1 MKKKNGGGI
10 VAIVL
15 IAIVVVFSLVTNIR
29 ALTGDE
35 SDYKTVTLDY
45 AGEFFDMKYSVNY
58 IPTATVHYYY
68 GYIKGDDDKVVVF
81 RASKS
86 FYKKNFLSTG
96 PAKGNGATVKG
107 KIIKLKAKESKM
119 LKEKEDE
126 FTYYLGTDKD
136 KSTYYLGT
144 DKALNVEYK
153 SNAIRGI
160 VLAVFMII
168 LGIVGVISIKKGLT
182 EKKAFMIVFWILV
195 FGAAIYILHLLSYGG
210 LFGI

>member
-1 MKKKNGGGI
+1 MKKRNGGGI

-35 SDYKTVTLDY
+35 SDYKTVTLGFAD
-45 AGEFFDMKYSVNY
+45 EFFDMKYTLNY

-68 GYIKGDDDKVVVF
+68 GVPKDVDGIVVF

-96 PAKGNGATVKG
+96 YAKGNGATVKG

-119 LKEKEDE
+119 LEENEESFKP
-126 FTYYLGTDKD
+126 Y
-136 KSTYYLGT
+136 SYYLGT

-210 LFGI
+210 LFSV

>member
-10 VAIVL
+10 AAIIL

-35 SDYKTVTLDY
+35 SDYKTVTLEG
-45 AGEFFDMKYSVNY
+45 AGEFFDMKYTLNY

-68 GYIKGDDDKVVVF
+68 GVSDDVDGIIVF
-81 RASKS
+81 RASKN

-96 PAKGNGATVKG
+96 YAKGDGVTVKG

-119 LKEKEDE
+119 LEENEK
-126 FTYYLGTDKD
+126 TLK
-136 KSTYYLGT
+136 KYYLGT

>member
-35 SDYKTVTLDY
+35 SDYETVTLDY

-68 GYIKGDDDKVVVF
+68 GYIKGDDNNDEKKVVVF

-119 LKEKEDE
+119 LKEK
-126 FTYYLGTDKD
+126 GTS
-136 KSTYYLGT
+136 STYYLGT

>member
-96 PAKGNGATVKG
+96 HAKGDGVTVKG

-119 LKEKEDE
+119 LKEK
-126 FTYYLGTDKD
+126 GTS
-136 KSTYYLGT
+136 STYYLGT
-144 DKALNVEYK
+144 DKALNAEYK

>member
-10 VAIVL
+10 AAIIL

-35 SDYKTVTLDY
+35 SDYKTVTLEG
-45 AGEFFDMKYSVNY
+45 AGEFFDMKYTLNY

-68 GYIKGDDDKVVVF
+68 GVSDDVDGIIVF
-81 RASKS
+81 RASKN

-96 PAKGNGATVKG
+96 YAKGDGVTVKG

-119 LKEKEDE
+119 LEENEK
-126 FTYYLGTDKD
+126 TLK
-136 KSTYYLGT
+136 KYYLGT

-160 VLAVFMII
+160 VLAVLMII

-210 LFGI
+210 LFSI

>member
-10 VAIVL
+10 AAIIL

-35 SDYKTVTLDY
+35 SDYKTVTLEG
-45 AGEFFDMKYSVNY
+45 AGEFFDMKYTLNY

-68 GYIKGDDDKVVVF
+68 GVSDDVDGIIVF

-96 PAKGNGATVKG
+96 YAKGDGVTVKG

-119 LKEKEDE
+119 LEENEK
-126 FTYYLGTDKD
+126 TLK
-136 KSTYYLGT
+136 KYYLGT

-160 VLAVFMII
+160 VLAVLMII

>member
-1 MKKKNGGGI
+1 MKKNGGGI

-35 SDYKTVTLDY
+35 SNYKTVTLDY

-96 PAKGNGATVKG
+96 HAKGDGATVKG

-119 LKEKEDE
+119 LKEK
-126 FTYYLGTDKD
+126 GTS
-136 KSTYYLGT
+136 STYYLGT
-144 DKALNVEYK
+144 DKALNAEYK

>member
-1 MKKKNGGGI
+1 MKKKNGGSI

-119 LKEKEDE
+119 LKEK
-126 FTYYLGTDKD
+126 GTS
-136 KSTYYLGT
+136 STYYLGT
-144 DKALNVEYK
+144 DKALNAEYK

-182 EKKAFMIVFWILV
+182 EKKAFMMVFWILV

>member
-10 VAIVL
+10 VAIIL

-35 SDYKTVTLDY
+35 SDYKTVTLDF
-45 AGEFFDMKYSVNY
+45 ADEFFDMKYTLNY

-68 GYIKGDDDKVVVF
+68 GHIKGDDNNKVVVF
-81 RASKS
+81 RASKN

-96 PAKGNGATVKG
+96 PAKGDGVTVKG
-107 KIIKLKAKESKM
+107 KIIELKAKESKM
-119 LKEKEDE
+119 LKDN
-126 FTYYLGTDKD
+126 GTS
-136 KSTYYLGT
+136 STYYLGT
-144 DKALNVEYK
+144 DKALNAEYK

>member
-1 MKKKNGGGI
+1 MKKKNVGGI

-35 SDYKTVTLDY
+35 SDYKTVTLEG
-45 AGEFFDMKYSVNY
+45 AGEFFDMKYTLNY

-68 GYIKGDDDKVVVF
+68 GVSDDVDGIIVF
-81 RASKS
+81 RASKN

-96 PAKGNGATVKG
+96 YAKGDGVTVKG

-119 LKEKEDE
+119 LKEKEE
-126 FTYYLGTDKD
+126 IL
-136 KSTYYLGT
+136 KSYYLGT

>member
-1 MKKKNGGGI
+1 MKKKNGGSI

-35 SDYKTVTLDY
+35 SDYKTVTLEG
-45 AGEFFDMKYSVNY
+45 AGEFFDMKYTLNY

-68 GYIKGDDDKVVVF
+68 GVSDDVDGIIVF
-81 RASKS
+81 RASKN

-96 PAKGNGATVKG
+96 YAKGDGVTVKG

-119 LKEKEDE
+119 LEENEK
-126 FTYYLGTDKD
+126 TLK
-136 KSTYYLGT
+136 KYYLGT

-182 EKKAFMIVFWILV
+182 EKKAFMIVR
-195 FGAAIYILHLLSYGG
+195 
-210 LFGI
+210 

>member
-1 MKKKNGGGI
+1 
-10 VAIVL
+10 
-15 IAIVVVFSLVTNIR
+15 
-29 ALTGDE
+29 
-35 SDYKTVTLDY
+35 
-45 AGEFFDMKYSVNY
+45 MKYSVNY
-58 IPTATVHYYY
+58 IPTATVHYYC
-68 GYIKGDDDKVVVF
+68 GVSDDVDGIVVF

-96 PAKGNGATVKG
+96 YAKGGGVTVKG

-119 LKEKEDE
+119 LEENEESFKP
-126 FTYYLGTDKD
+126 Y
-136 KSTYYLGT
+136 SYYLGT

>member
-10 VAIVL
+10 AAIIL

-35 SDYKTVTLDY
+35 SDYKTVTLDF
-45 AGEFFDMKYSVNY
+45 ADEFFDMKYTLNY

-68 GYIKGDDDKVVVF
+68 GHIKGDDNNKVVVF
-81 RASKS
+81 RASKN

-119 LKEKEDE
+119 LEENEENFKK
-126 FTYYLGTDKD
+126 YYDAG
-136 KSTYYLGT
+136 YYLGT

-160 VLAVFMII
+160 VLAVLMII
-168 LGIVGVISIKKGLT
+168 LGIVGVISIKKGMT

>member
-1 MKKKNGGGI
+1 MKKRNGGGI

-15 IAIVVVFSLVTNIR
+15 IAIVAVFSLVTNIR

-35 SDYKTVTLDY
+35 SDYETVTLDY
-45 AGEFFDMKYSVNY
+45 ADEFFDMKYTLNY

-68 GYIKGDDDKVVVF
+68 GVPKDVDGIVVF

-119 LKEKEDE
+119 LEENEESFKP
-126 FTYYLGTDKD
+126 Y
-136 KSTYYLGT
+136 SYYLGT

-210 LFGI
+210 LFSV

>member
-1 MKKKNGGGI
+1 MKKRNGGGI

-35 SDYKTVTLDY
+35 SDYKTVTLKG

-68 GYIKGDDDKVVVF
+68 GVSDDVDGIIVF

>member
-35 SDYKTVTLDY
+35 SDYETVTLDY

-96 PAKGNGATVKG
+96 HAKGDGATVKG

-119 LKEKEDE
+119 LKEK
-126 FTYYLGTDKD
+126 GTS
-136 KSTYYLGT
+136 STYYLGT

>member
-1 MKKKNGGGI
+1 MKKKRGGGI

-86 FYKKNFLSTG
+86 FKKKNFLSTG
-96 PAKGNGATVKG
+96 HAKGDGATVKG

-119 LKEKEDE
+119 LKEK
-126 FTYYLGTDKD
+126 GTS
-136 KSTYYLGT
+136 STYYLGT

>member
-10 VAIVL
+10 AAIIL

-35 SDYKTVTLDY
+35 SDYKTVTLDF
-45 AGEFFDMKYSVNY
+45 ADEFFDMKYTLNY

-68 GYIKGDDDKVVVF
+68 GHIKGDDNNKVVVF
-81 RASKS
+81 RASKN

-119 LKEKEDE
+119 LEENEENFKK
-126 FTYYLGTDKD
+126 YYDAG
-136 KSTYYLGT
+136 YYLGT

-160 VLAVFMII
+160 VLAVLMII

>member
-1 MKKKNGGGI
+1 MKKKNVGGI
-10 VAIVL
+10 VEIVL

-35 SDYKTVTLDY
+35 SDYKTVTLEG

-68 GYIKGDDDKVVVF
+68 GESDDVDGIIVF

-96 PAKGNGATVKG
+96 YAKGDGVTVKG

-119 LKEKEDE
+119 LKEK
-126 FTYYLGTDKD
+126 GTS
-136 KSTYYLGT
+136 STYYLGT

>member
-10 VAIVL
+10 AAIIL

-35 SDYKTVTLDY
+35 SDYKTVTLEGAD
-45 AGEFFDMKYSVNY
+45 EFFDMKYTLNY

-68 GYIKGDDDKVVVF
+68 GVSDDVDGIIVF
-81 RASKS
+81 RASKN

-96 PAKGNGATVKG
+96 YAKGDGVTVKG

-119 LKEKEDE
+119 LKENEKN
-126 FTYYLGTDKD
+126 FKKYYDG
-136 KSTYYLGT
+136 YYLGT

-210 LFGI
+210 LFSI

>member
-1 MKKKNGGGI
+1 MKKKNGGSI

-35 SDYKTVTLDY
+35 SDYETVTLDY

-68 GYIKGDDDKVVVF
+68 GYIKGDDNNDEKKVVVF

-119 LKEKEDE
+119 LKEK
-126 FTYYLGTDKD
+126 GTS
-136 KSTYYLGT
+136 STYYLGT
-144 DKALNVEYK
+144 DKALNAEYK

-182 EKKAFMIVFWILV
+182 EKKAFMIVFWIWV

>member
-10 VAIVL
+10 AAIIL

-35 SDYKTVTLDY
+35 SDYKTVTLDF
-45 AGEFFDMKYSVNY
+45 ADEFFDMKYTLNY

-68 GYIKGDDDKVVVF
+68 GHIKGDDNNKVVVF
-81 RASKS
+81 RASKN

-96 PAKGNGATVKG
+96 PAKGDGVTVKG
-107 KIIKLKAKESKM
+107 KIIELKAKESKM
-119 LKEKEDE
+119 LKDN
-126 FTYYLGTDKD
+126 GTS
-136 KSTYYLGT
+136 STYYLGT
-144 DKALNVEYK
+144 DKALNAEYK

-210 LFGI
+210 LFGA

>member
-1 MKKKNGGGI
+1 MKKKNRGGI

-96 PAKGNGATVKG
+96 HAKGDGATVKG

-119 LKEKEDE
+119 LKEK
-126 FTYYLGTDKD
+126 GTS
-136 KSTYYLGT
+136 STYYLGT
-144 DKALNVEYK
+144 DKALNAEYK

>member
-1 MKKKNGGGI
+1 M
-10 VAIVL
+10 
-15 IAIVVVFSLVTNIR
+15 TNIR

-35 SDYKTVTLDY
+35 SDYKTVTLKG

-68 GYIKGDDDKVVVF
+68 GVSEDVDGIIVF

-96 PAKGNGATVKG
+96 YAKGDGVTVKG

>member
-1 MKKKNGGGI
+1 M
-10 VAIVL
+10 

-96 PAKGNGATVKG
+96 HAKGDGVTVKG

-119 LKEKEDE
+119 LKEK
-126 FTYYLGTDKD
+126 GTS
-136 KSTYYLGT
+136 STYYLGT
-144 DKALNVEYK
+144 DKALNAEYK

-210 LFGI
+210 LFGA

>member
-58 IPTATVHYYY
+58 IPTATVHYYC
-68 GYIKGDDDKVVVF
+68 GVSDDVDGIVVF

-96 PAKGNGATVKG
+96 YAKGGGVTVKG

-119 LKEKEDE
+119 LKEKEE
-126 FTYYLGTDKD
+126 IL
-136 KSTYYLGT
+136 KSYYLGT
-144 DKALNVEYK
+144 DKALSVEYK

>member
-1 MKKKNGGGI
+1 MKKKSGGGI
-10 VAIVL
+10 VAIIL

-35 SDYKTVTLDY
+35 SDYKTVTLEG
-45 AGEFFDMKYSVNY
+45 AKEFFDMKYSVNY
-58 IPTATVHYYY
+58 IPTATVHYYC
-68 GYIKGDDDKVVVF
+68 GVSDDVDGIVVF

-96 PAKGNGATVKG
+96 YAKGGGVTVKG

-119 LKEKEDE
+119 LEENEESFKP
-126 FTYYLGTDKD
+126 Y
-136 KSTYYLGT
+136 SYYLGT
-144 DKALNVEYK
+144 DKALNAEYK
-153 SNAIRGI
+153 SNAVRGI

>member
-10 VAIVL
+10 VAIIL

-96 PAKGNGATVKG
+96 HAKGDGATVKG

-119 LKEKEDE
+119 LKEK
-126 FTYYLGTDKD
+126 GTS
-136 KSTYYLGT
+136 STYYLGT

>member
-1 MKKKNGGGI
+1 MKKKNGGSI

-96 PAKGNGATVKG
+96 HAKGDGVTVKG

-119 LKEKEDE
+119 LKEK
-126 FTYYLGTDKD
+126 GTS
-136 KSTYYLGT
+136 STYYLGT
-144 DKALNVEYK
+144 DKALNAEYK

>member
-10 VAIVL
+10 VAIIL

-68 GYIKGDDDKVVVF
+68 GVSDDVDGIIVF

>member
-1 MKKKNGGGI
+1 MKKKRGGGI

-35 SDYKTVTLDY
+35 SDYKTVTLEG

-68 GYIKGDDDKVVVF
+68 GVSDDVDGIIVF

-96 PAKGNGATVKG
+96 YAKGDGVTVKG

-119 LKEKEDE
+119 LK
-126 FTYYLGTDKD
+126 
-136 KSTYYLGT
+136 
-144 DKALNVEYK
+144 
-153 SNAIRGI
+153 
-160 VLAVFMII
+160 
-168 LGIVGVISIKKGLT
+168 
-182 EKKAFMIVFWILV
+182 
-195 FGAAIYILHLLSYGG
+195 
-210 LFGI
+210 

>member
-1 MKKKNGGGI
+1 MKKKNVGGI

-35 SDYKTVTLDY
+35 SDYKTVTLEG

-68 GYIKGDDDKVVVF
+68 GVSDDVDGIIVF

-96 PAKGNGATVKG
+96 YAKGGGVTVKG

-119 LKEKEDE
+119 LKEKEE
-126 FTYYLGTDKD
+126 IL
-136 KSTYYLGT
+136 KSYYLGT

>member
-10 VAIVL
+10 AAIIL

-35 SDYKTVTLDY
+35 SDYKTVTLEG
-45 AGEFFDMKYSVNY
+45 AGEFFDMKYTLNY
-58 IPTATVHYYY
+58 IPTAIVHYYY
-68 GYIKGDDDKVVVF
+68 GVSDDVDGIIVF
-81 RASKS
+81 RASKN

-96 PAKGNGATVKG
+96 YAKGDGVTVKG

-119 LKEKEDE
+119 LEENEK
-126 FTYYLGTDKD
+126 TLK
-136 KSTYYLGT
+136 KYYLGT

-160 VLAVFMII
+160 VLAVLMII

>member
-10 VAIVL
+10 AAIIL

-35 SDYKTVTLDY
+35 SDYKTVTLDF
-45 AGEFFDMKYSVNY
+45 ADEFFDMKYTLNY

-68 GYIKGDDDKVVVF
+68 GHIKGDDNNKVVVF
-81 RASKS
+81 RASKN

-96 PAKGNGATVKG
+96 PAKGDGVTVKG
-107 KIIKLKAKESKM
+107 KIIELKAKESKM
-119 LKEKEDE
+119 LKDN
-126 FTYYLGTDKD
+126 GTS
-136 KSTYYLGT
+136 STYYLGT
-144 DKALNVEYK
+144 DKALNAEYK

>member
-45 AGEFFDMKYSVNY
+45 AKEFFDMKYSVNY
-58 IPTATVHYYY
+58 IPTATVHYYC
-68 GYIKGDDDKVVVF
+68 GHIKGDDNNDEKKVVVF

-119 LKEKEDE
+119 LEEK
-126 FTYYLGTDKD
+126 GTS
-136 KSTYYLGT
+136 STYYLGT